1 MSNNSEYKAFTDQWM
16 QSWEYLDRNQKSM
29 NAVFD
34 MCFNNGMFHIVCSE
48 IDQQYSK
55 YKEELEKFVIICRYS
70 ITILQEMINKTK

>member
-16 QSWEYLDRNQKSM
+16 QSWEYLDRNQKSK

-34 MCFNNGMFHIVCSE
+34 MCFNNGKFHIVCSE